1 MARTKRK
8 VKNRAKSHIKP
19 LKAARRKRVRAGGG
33 FRTAESRSRRRA
45 ARRAPKPG
53 R

>member
-8 VKNRAKSHIKP
+8 VKNRAKAHVRYT
-19 LKAARRKRVRAGGG
+19 KAARKKRVRAGGAY
-33 FRTAESRSRRRA
+33 RTAESRSRRRA
-45 ARRAPKPG
+45 ARRARPS